1 MDREEYFKEGVK
13 MLKNL
18 PITKFDNGLNTI
30 AYHHLIP
37 FDESHGD
44 GGYAIRTIEIYR
56 LHKMEPLLKKF
67 EQLTGYAPPRA
78 NCTAQEIHSLIEQG
92 EKVCFD
98 AESKVSGGE
107 HEITLCEREL
117 GNAKR
122 GVSDI
127 SRWNGNMKEAIVQAN
142 ANLER
147 ANAKLVEAKA
157 AVAARRGLL
166 GLLREPV
173 EQMLMCGE
181 KGFKGKV
188 LTHIPLEPLPAYT
201 YRKGAYSE
209 GLRSH
214 IYAWGLMDALE
225 KALRE
230 IVQRCTPPIDK
241 YALNHGGLE
250 RAALAVEYYNVSG
263 EKWRDLMTVD
273 EYTALRMDGKLSLKS
288 KQQEMCSPL

>member
-1 MDREEYFKEGVK
+1 MNK
-13 MLKNL
+13 LKCSRH
-18 PITKFDNGLNTI
+18 DNGLNVI
-30 AYHHLIP
+30 ANHNIVP
-37 FDESHGD
+37 FGDLHGG
-44 GGYAIRTIEIYR
+44 GGYAIRVIEIYR
-56 LHKMEPLLKKF
+56 LHKMEADLKQF
-67 EQLTGYAPPRA
+67 EQLTGYEPPRA
-78 NCTAQEIHSLIEQG
+78 NCTAQEIYSLIEQG

-98 AESKVSGGE
+98 AESKVSGFE
-107 HEITLCEREL
+107 QEITLCEREL

-127 SRWNGNMKEAIVQAN
+127 SRWNGSMKEAIVQAN

-188 LTHIPLEPLPAYT
+188 LTHIPSEPLPTYT
-201 YRKGAYSE
+201 YRKGAYSA

-214 IYAWGLMDALE
+214 IYAWGLMDTLE

-230 IVQRCTPPIDK
+230 IIQRCTPPIDK

-273 EYTALRMDGKLSLKS
+273 EYTAIRMDGKLSLKF

>member
-1 MDREEYFKEGVK
+1 MNEIKCTKNDDNLKEIC
-13 MLKNL
+13 N
-18 PITKFDNGLNTI
+18 
-30 AYHHLIP
+30 YHVIP
-37 FDESHGD
+37 FNESYGQ

-56 LHKMEPLLKKF
+56 LHKMEPLLKQF
-67 EQLTGYAPPRA
+67 ENLTGYMPPRA
-78 NCTAQEIHSLIEQG
+78 NCTAKEIHALIEQG
-92 EKVCFD
+92 EKICFD
-98 AESKVSGGE
+98 AESKVSSIE
-107 HEITLCEREL
+107 SEIMLCEREL

-122 GVSDI
+122 GVSDA
-127 SRWNGNMKEAIVQAN
+127 SRWNGSMKEAIVQAS

-188 LTHIPLEPLPAYT
+188 LTYIPLETLPAYT
-201 YRKGAYSE
+201 YRKGVYSD

-214 IYAWGLMDALE
+214 IYAWGVMDALE

-230 IVQRCTPPIDK
+230 IVQRCTPPTDK
-241 YALNHGGLE
+241 YALNNGGLE

-273 EYTALRMDGKLSLKS
+273 EYADLMMGGKLSLNS
-288 KQQEMCSPL
+288 KQQEMFSSL

>member
-1 MDREEYFKEGVK
+1 MNK
-13 MLKNL
+13 LKCSRH
-18 PITKFDNGLNTI
+18 DNDLNVI
-30 AYHHLIP
+30 ANHNIVP
-37 FDESHGD
+37 FSELHGG
-44 GGYAIRTIEIYR
+44 GGYAIRVIEIYR
-56 LHKMEPLLKKF
+56 LHKMEADLKQF
-67 EQLTGYAPPRA
+67 EQLTGYEPPRA
-78 NCTAQEIHSLIEQG
+78 NCTAQEIHSLIDQG

-98 AESKVSGGE
+98 AESKVSDIE
-107 HEITLCEREL
+107 NEIMLCEREL

-166 GLLREPV
+166 GLLREPL

-188 LTHIPLEPLPAYT
+188 LTHIPLEPLPAHT

-214 IYAWGLMDALE
+214 IYAWKLMDTLE
-225 KALRE
+225 NALRE
-230 IVQRCTPPIDK
+230 IIQRCTPPTDK
-241 YALNHGGLE
+241 HALNHGGLE
-250 RAALAVEYYNVSG
+250 RALCAVQYYNASG
-263 EKWRDLMTVD
+263 EKWRDLMTVG
-273 EYTALRMDGKLSLKS
+273 EYTDLMMGEKLSLKS

>member
-1 MDREEYFKEGVK
+1 MKQ
-13 MLKNL
+13 
-18 PITKFDNGLNTI
+18 
-30 AYHHLIP
+30 
-37 FDESHGD
+37 
-44 GGYAIRTIEIYR
+44 
-56 LHKMEPLLKKF
+56 F
-67 EQLTGYAPPRA
+67 ENLTGYMHPRA
-78 NCTAQEIHSLIEQG
+78 NCTAKEIHALIEQG
-92 EKVCFD
+92 EKICFD
-98 AESKVSGGE
+98 AESKVSSIE
-107 HEITLCEREL
+107 NEIMLCEREL

-122 GVSDI
+122 GVSDA
-127 SRWNGNMKEAIVQAN
+127 SRWNGGMKEAIAQAS

-188 LTHIPLEPLPAYT
+188 LTHIPLETLPAYT
-201 YRKGAYSE
+201 YRKGVCSD

-214 IYAWGLMDALE
+214 IYAWGVMDALE

-230 IVQRCTPPIDK
+230 IVQRCTPPTDK
-241 YALNHGGLE
+241 YVLNNGGLE

-273 EYTALRMDGKLSLKS
+273 EYADLMMGGKLSLKS
-288 KQQEMCSPL
+288 KQQEMFSSL

>member
-1 MDREEYFKEGVK
+1 
-13 MLKNL
+13 MLKDL
-18 PITKFDNGLNTI
+18 PISKFDNDLNTI
-30 AYHHLIP
+30 AYHHAIP
-37 FDESHGD
+37 FNERHGD

-56 LHKMEPLLKKF
+56 LHKMEPLLKQF
-67 EQLTGYAPPRA
+67 EQLTGYVPSRA
-78 NCTAQEIHSLIEQG
+78 NCTAQEIHSLIDQG

-98 AESKVSGGE
+98 AESKVSGVE

-127 SRWNGNMKEAIVQAN
+127 SRWNGGMKEAIVQAN

-157 AVAARRGLL
+157 SVAARRGLL

-188 LTHIPLEPLPAYT
+188 LTHIPLESLPAHT

-214 IYAWGLMDALE
+214 IYAWGLMDTLE
-225 KALRE
+225 NALRE
-230 IVQRCTPPIDK
+230 IVRRCTPPTDK
-241 YALNHGGLE
+241 HALNHGGLE
-250 RAALAVEYYNVSG
+250 RALCAVQYYNVSG
-263 EKWRDLMTVD
+263 EKWRDLMTVG
-273 EYTALRMDGKLSLKS
+273 EYTDLMMGGKLSLKS
-288 KQQEMCSPL
+288 KQQEMCSSL

>member
-1 MDREEYFKEGVK
+1 MSEIKCTRNDGD
-13 MLKNL
+13 LK
-18 PITKFDNGLNTI
+18 TI
-30 AYHHLIP
+30 YNYRVVP
-37 FDESHGD
+37 FNDSYGQ

-56 LHKMEPLLKKF
+56 LHKMEPLLKQF

-78 NCTAQEIHSLIEQG
+78 NCTVQEIHSLIEQG

-98 AESKVSGGE
+98 AESKVSDIE
-107 HEITLCEREL
+107 NEIMLCEREL

-127 SRWNGNMKEAIVQAN
+127 SRWNGNIKAAIVQAN

-188 LTHIPLEPLPAYT
+188 LTHIPLEPLPAHT

-214 IYAWGLMDALE
+214 IYAWGLMDTLE
-225 KALRE
+225 NALRE
-230 IVQRCTPPIDK
+230 IVQRCTPPTDK

-263 EKWRDLMTVD
+263 EKLRDLMSVD
-273 EYTALRMDGKLSLKS
+273 EYTAIRMDGKLSLKS